1 MRYCRVKEVMS
12 SEVVSTRCDASF
24 KEVARLLAE
33 HRISGVPVVNDE
45 EKVVGVISETDLLHH
60 HVRQEPE
67 YGHRRFLLP
76 KLTRSA
82 RVAEV
87 KARARTAEH
96 LMTQPAVIASPGQY
110 VTDAARTMEQHRV
123 ERLPVVDDEDRLVG
137 IVTRG
142 DLLQVFLRAD
152 DEIRRDV
159 VNQVSR
165 GIGCPRY
172 TVDVAVDDGEVTLKG
187 HLDRRSDA
195 VLAVRITEQVDGI
208 VSVTDRLTYHLDDS
222 RPPRPAVGPSGHV

>member
-1 MRYCRVKEVMS
+1 MNNPNEKEQEETVMRYCRVKEVMS
-12 SEVVSTRCDASF
+12 SEVVSTRCDAPF

-33 HRISGVPVVNDE
+33 HRISG
-45 EKVVGVISETDLLHH
+45 
-60 HVRQEPE
+60 
-67 YGHRRFLLP
+67 
-76 KLTRSA
+76 
-82 RVAEV
+82 
-87 KARARTAEH
+87 
-96 LMTQPAVIASPGQY
+96 
-110 VTDAARTMEQHRV
+110 
-123 ERLPVVDDEDRLVG
+123 LPVVDDEDRLVG